1 MAVAFLQEF
10 SPTGDRSTTNYD
22 TINERLGA
30 DQDPPEGVIFHSV
43 GFGEDGT
50 FRIYDVWESRE
61 HLDRFLNERLMPLH
75 LALFTE
81 TSPAP
86 VKYAASLLGLCTA
99 EVRLPLC
106 EIQEATKAKVH
117 EAMVS
122 AGLLSD

>member
-1 MAVAFLQEF
+1 MSRLFAFITLLAWALWLGGLITLF
-10 SPTGDRSTTNYD
+10 LCVITLFHHDRSLAANVAPKLCAALH
-22 TINERLGA
+22 NAWQRG
-30 DQDPPEGVIFHSV
+30 
-43 GFGEDGT
+43 
-50 FRIYDVWESRE
+50 DVVTVQA
-61 HLDRFLNERLMPLH
+61 LNERLMPLH

-99 EVRLPLC
+99 DVRLPLC
-106 EIQEATKAKVH
+106 EIQEASKAKVR